1 MMRLTDLTNHKYVS
15 TFYIYMYM
23 KYAIVT
29 EMAKLSVLV
38 KDIWRFEAATAA
50 SCCFIKQ
57 HVPASLIPRQIIV
70 QQLHFS

>member
-1 MMRLTDLTNHKYVS
+1 
-15 TFYIYMYM
+15 M